1 MAEPWDIPDP
11 CHFESCSPVP
21 CGPCEAGSIFNH
33 PRPALPGVPV
43 GRVVV
48 PLVRVNGQVQDLN
61 VGNFISNQFLEPPHV
76 SWDPM
81 HGTLNIGGRFVKL
94 TGVGS
99 MMYSDCHGQT
109 ISPCTPVMTCANFA
123 EIINASTGVGFK
135 VSANPFAGLTVILRQ
150 DSGLV
155 LDNGGL
161 GINWTALCN
170 YISQHCSGNVPPT
183 PPGPGPTPPGPG
195 PTPPG
200 PGPTPP
206 GPGPT
211 PPGGS
216 VTRTGIPYYDCHNE
230 DYTSVSNP
238 SGTISI
244 TWSPNG
250 IVTASSGASTALYS
264 GTSGAAYCFGGPSG
278 GWTLSNFNAITL
290 ASSPTECSVTPP
302 GPGPGPG
309 PTPPGPGPTPPG
321 PGPTPPG
328 PTPPDTSPKSVP
340 MTGCFGY
347 GTVNLT
353 YSGGSVHLTG
363 STGSPSLCGD
373 VTLQNSGVGVIK
385 TFSGC
390 NTNMFVG
397 TLNTPLTDVQYAAI
411 ASINVSNCYAEGG
424 G

>member
-206 GPGPT
+206 G
-211 PPGGS
+211 GS
-216 VTRTGIPYYDCHNE
+216 VTRTGIPYYDCHNA

-244 TWSPNG
+244 TRNPDG
-250 IVTASSGASTALYS
+250 TVTASSGASTALYS
-264 GTSGAAYCFGGPSG
+264 GTSGASVYLGGPSG

-290 ASSPTECSVTPP
+290 ASSTTECSVTPP
-302 GPGPGPG
+302 GPG
-309 PTPPGPGPTPPG
+309 PGPGPTPPG

-340 MTGCFGY
+340 MTGCFGS

-363 STGSPSLCGD
+363 STGSPALCGD

-390 NTNMFVG
+390 NTNMLVG

-411 ASINVSNCYAEGG
+411 ASIDVSNCAAEGG
-424 G
+424 L

>member
-206 GPGPT
+206 G
-211 PPGGS
+211 GS
-216 VTRTGIPYYDCHNE
+216 VTRTGIPYYDCHNA

-244 TWSPNG
+244 TWSPDG
-250 IVTASSGASTALYS
+250 TVTASSGASTALYS
-264 GTSGAAYCFGGPSG
+264 GTNGASVYLGGPSG

-290 ASSPTECSVTPP
+290 ASSTTECSVT
-302 GPGPGPG
+302 

-340 MTGCFGY
+340 MTGCFGS
-347 GTVNLT
+347 GTVDLT
-353 YSGGSVHLTG
+353 YSGGSVHLTA

-390 NTNMFVG
+390 STNMLVS

-411 ASINVSNCYAEGG
+411 ASIDVSNCAAEGG
-424 G
+424 L

>member
-21 CGPCEAGSIFNH
+21 CGPCEVGSIFNH

-170 YISQHCSGNVPPT
+170 YVSQHCSGNVP
-183 PPGPGPTPPGPG
+183 PTPPGPG

-216 VTRTGIPYYDCHNE
+216 VTRTGIPYYNCHNA

-244 TWSPNG
+244 TWNPDG
-250 IVTASSGASTALYS
+250 TVTASSGASTALYS
-264 GTSGAAYCFGGPSG
+264 GTNGASVYLGGPSG

-290 ASSPTECSVTPP
+290 ASSTTECSVTPP
-302 GPGPGPG
+302 G
-309 PTPPGPGPTPPG
+309 PGPGPTPPG

-340 MTGCFGY
+340 MTGCFDS

-363 STGSPSLCGD
+363 STGTPSLCGD
-373 VTLQNSGVGVIK
+373 VTLQNSGAGVIK

-411 ASINVSNCYAEGG
+411 ASVDVSNCHAEGG

>member
-21 CGPCEAGSIFNH
+21 CGPCEVGSIFNH

-170 YISQHCSGNVPPT
+170 YVSQHCSGNVP
-183 PPGPGPTPPGPG
+183 PTPPGPG

-216 VTRTGIPYYDCHNE
+216 VTRTGIPYYNCHNA

-244 TWSPNG
+244 TWNPDG
-250 IVTASSGASTALYS
+250 TVTASSGASTALYS
-264 GTSGAAYCFGGPSG
+264 GTNGASVYLGGPSG

-290 ASSPTECSVTPP
+290 ASSTTECSVTPP
-302 GPGPGPG
+302 G
-309 PTPPGPGPTPPG
+309 PGPGPTPPG

-340 MTGCFGY
+340 MTGCFGS
-347 GTVNLT
+347 GTANLT
-353 YSGGSVHLTG
+353 YSGGYVHITG
-363 STGSPSLCGD
+363 FASTPSTCGD
-373 VTLQNSGVGVIK
+373 VTLQNSSVGVIK

-390 NTNMFVG
+390 NAG
-397 TLNTPLTDVQYAAI
+397 TLYTTVSEAQYAAI
-411 ASINVSNCYAEGG
+411 ASVDVSNCHASGG